1 MPTSAKVSTLS
12 SKRHG
17 KGKRV
22 KRGKGKRKKGKKV
35 KEVREVKAVCF
46 MAKNKKIS
54 QILRYFKILFIPLH
68 SLLRLWRNW

>member
-1 MPTSAKVSTLS
+1 MTNRELVIDNSPCVELKEL
-12 SKRHG
+12 
-17 KGKRV
+17 
-22 KRGKGKRKKGKKV
+22 

-54 QILRYFKILFIPLH
+54 QFLRYFKILFIPLH